1 MKISNWKIKRL
12 WYLLRCVGGIM
23 LIVAAVGVFLVRSGT
38 CVMGG
43 RILISLDIIC
53 FAWMFVALTGKVLR
67 NRIAFVILFLA
78 LMGFGVYVYS
88 DKLDHSKDKNGCTV
102 VVDKGTKYLN
112 PIVNTLS
119 IFFPSRGDYEVKNDG
134 CYFRYYLLHFLGYF
148 FAAWVLFSLFGKK
161 MIGRILYFVTPKKQI
176 YVFWG
181 YSVGGKVLA
190 KDVMTK
196 SEFRQPVFVL
206 PKKTEYDSEEE
217 SRIIDELMDSGA
229 VVVHEDFGKDLSI
242 KGERYFFMTEK
253 QDDNVS
259 LALRMIDWLGKNPQ
273 KRIKKTYLH
282 VRTEI
287 EGIDAL
293 FQAKYN
299 DDKELKDKVEV
310 NIYSESDLAA
320 RLFVLSHPLLDLADR
335 EFKPVGRR
343 LTIHPESATVS
354 GECHVLLLGLG
365 WSGFE
370 LLRKTVCDAQFL
382 GDDFHFSVT
391 VIDDDFEKNRGRY
404 MRIFRLAKRLK
415 IEINVNPTV
424 YLDENDAIVGEE
436 RSGLMEDEM
445 LSHSENAKAR
455 LFTWK
460 EKRNISSAN
469 GYDFYRWL
477 DFNDNILHFDRI
489 IVSLGNDE
497 YNTNTAMQL
506 HRFRLGYLSAYHAEE
521 KNRMPEKIFAYV
533 KDYESYDFYK
543 RENDSPIQTIGDFE
557 RVNSVDYLIDE
568 KIDKVAKCVNYVY
581 NHSDPPI
588 LDKEQIFESMETE
601 WDEND
606 TKIFNQ
612 NSSRSVA
619 LNVKNIVKIAGGE
632 ELFRKRVTEQPFL
645 EKYAEMEHM
654 RWNAFHVMYGVDVW
668 DKDEVNARNGKLR
681 FGGTL
686 ARHICLVSFDKLD
699 KMSQKVRSLGNV
711 NEDYRE
717 IDRRI
722 IRHFPVFYD
731 IITNE

>member
-12 WYLLRCVGGIM
+12 WYLLRCVGAIM
-23 LIVAAVGVFLVRSGT
+23 LVVAAVGVFLVRSGT

-78 LMGFGVYVYS
+78 LMSFGVYVYS
-88 DKLDHSKDKNGCTV
+88 DKLDNSTNKAE
-102 VVDKGTKYLN
+102 VDEGTKYLN

-119 IFFPSRGDYEVKNDG
+119 IFFPSRGDYNVKEN
-134 CYFRYYLLHFLGYF
+134 FFFSYYLLHFLGYF

-161 MIGRILYFVTPKKQI
+161 MIGRTLYFVTPKKRI

-217 SRIIDELMDSGA
+217 SRIIDELMDFGA
-229 VVVHEDFGKDLSI
+229 VVIHEDFGKDLSI

-259 LALRMIDWLGKNPQ
+259 LALRMIDRLSKKPP
-273 KRIKKTYLH
+273 KLIKKTYLH

-293 FQAKYN
+293 FQAKYDN
-299 DDKELKDKVEV
+299 NEKLKDKVEV

-424 YLDENDAIVGEE
+424 FFDENGAIVGEE

-445 LSHSENAKAR
+445 LGHSENAKVR
-455 LFTWK
+455 PFVWK

-506 HRFRLGYLSAYHAEE
+506 HRFRLGYLSAYHAGAE
-521 KNRMPEKIFAYV
+521 NRMPEKIFAYV

-568 KIDKVAKCVNYVY
+568 KIDEVAKCVNYVY
-581 NHSDPPI
+581 SMYETPI
-588 LDKEQIFESMETE
+588 LSETQISDDKSIEKE
-601 WDEND
+601 WDKND
-606 TKIFNQ
+606 TNIFNQ

-632 ELFRKRVTEQPFL
+632 ELFRKRVTELSFL

-686 ARHICLVSFDKLD
+686 ARHICLVGFDKLD
-699 KMSQKVRSLGNV
+699 EMSQKVRSLGNV

>member
-1 MKISNWKIKRL
+1 
-12 WYLLRCVGGIM
+12 M
-23 LIVAAVGVFLVRSGT
+23 LIVAAVGVFLVKSGT

-53 FAWMFVALTGKVLR
+53 FAWMIVAVTGKVLR

-161 MIGRILYFVTPKKQI
+161 MIGRTLYLITRTKRI

-217 SRIIDELMDSGA
+217 SRIIDELMDFGA
-229 VVVHEDFGKDLSI
+229 VVIHEDFGKKLRI
-242 KGERYFFMTEK
+242 KGVRHFFMTEK

-259 LALRMIDWLGKNPQ
+259 LALRMIDRLSKKPP
-273 KRIKKTYLH
+273 KLIKKTYLH

-293 FQAKYN
+293 FQAKYDN
-299 DDKELKDKVEV
+299 NEKLKDKIEV

-343 LTIHPESATVS
+343 LTIHQESATVS

-424 YLDENDAIVGEE
+424 YLDENGAIVGEE
-436 RSGLMEDEM
+436 MSGLMEDEM

-455 LFTWK
+455 SFVWK

-506 HRFRLGYLSAYHAEE
+506 HRFRLGYLSAYHAGAE
-521 KNRMPEKIFAYV
+521 NRMPEKIFAYV

-581 NHSDPPI
+581 SMYETPI
-588 LDKEQIFESMETE
+588 LSEAQISDDKSIEKE
-601 WDEND
+601 WDKND
-606 TKIFNQ
+606 TNIFNQ

-632 ELFRKRVTEQPFL
+632 ELFRQRVTEQPFL

-654 RWNAFHVMYGVDVW
+654 RWNAFHVMNGVDVW

-686 ARHICLVSFDKLD
+686 ARHICLVGFDNLD
-699 KMSQKVRSLGNV
+699 EMSQKVRSLGNV